1 MTREADERVGQDAP
15 AETVSGPRL
24 LGTGVNVVSTSP
36 SGTEILYA
44 LGVEPVAVS
53 HRCDHPPAVRELPR
67 IDASRISGGDSADRH
82 RQVREAAAGDGVYDV
97 DAATLRD
104 VEPDL
109 IVTQS
114 VCGVCAVDEA
124 LVDSVLADLD
134 VDPDVLGL
142 EASTLSDCFEC
153 IRAVGEATGRAE
165 RADALVADLRERLE
179 EVEEAVADA
188 ADRRRPSVAA
198 VEWMDPIHLA
208 ANWVP
213 ELVDV
218 AGGEYGLVEAGAG
231 SSEVAW
237 ETLREYDPEVLV
249 VAPCGVSAE
258 ATRERVDELA
268 GREGWG
274 ELTAVREGQVYALD
288 GSAYLNRWT
297 PRLVDA
303 AERLASIVHPEAV
316 GPPPEDVLR
325 LETPTRA

>member
-1 MTREADERVGQDAP
+1 M
-15 AETVSGPRL
+15 
-24 LGTGVNVVSTSP
+24 NVVSTSP

-53 HRCDHPPAVRELPR
+53 HRCDHPPDVREKPR
-67 IDASRISGGDSADRH
+67 VDASVVRGGDSADRH

-97 DAATLRD
+97 DVATLRE

-114 VCGVCAVDEA
+114 VCGVCAVDES
-124 LVDSVLADLD
+124 LVDAVLADTD
-134 VDPDVLGL
+134 VDPAVLGIEAATL
-142 EASTLSDCFEC
+142 EDCFEC
-153 IRAVGEATGRAE
+153 VLAVGEATDREE
-165 RADALVADLRERLE
+165 RADVLVAELRERLGE
-179 EVEEAVADA
+179 IEATVAGRA
-188 ADRRRPSVAA
+188 RPRVAV

-218 AGGEYGLVEAGAG
+218 AGGHYGLVEAGAR
-231 SSEVAW
+231 SSELPW
-237 ETLREYDPEVLV
+237 RRLQEYDPEALV

-258 ATRERVDELA
+258 ATRTRIDELA
-268 GREGWG
+268 ERDGWAD
-274 ELTAVREGQVYALD
+274 LTAVREGRVYAMD

-303 AERLASIVHPEAV
+303 AERLASVLHPEVA
-316 GPPPEDVLR
+316 GSPPEDVLR